1 MPASVWV
8 YCFACVLWGGELTQ
22 LFILEPFCLFRKRIF
37 LLFSSLHFFSQFFI
51 LKLLLVYVEVTM
63 LSLFTPELLCHVF
76 NSFVILCCFG
86 KHLILK
92 FFFSVSAVQ
101 PFYLDFFFVW
111 MSRIVLLEHLHFIF
125 IWDYSFWNTFS

>member
-1 MPASVWV
+1 M
-8 YCFACVLWGGELTQ
+8 LWGGELTQ

-101 PFYLDFFFVW
+101 PFYLDFFCLNESYRF
-111 MSRIVLLEHLHFIF
+111 IGALAFHFYMRLF
-125 IWDYSFWNTFS
+125 FLKHFFLRNFNFYLV